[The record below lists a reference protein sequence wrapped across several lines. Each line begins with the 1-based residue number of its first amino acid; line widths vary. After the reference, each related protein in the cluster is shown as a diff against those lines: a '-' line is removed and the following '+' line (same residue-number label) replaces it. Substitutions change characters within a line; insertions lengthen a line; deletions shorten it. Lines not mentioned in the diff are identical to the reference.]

1 MKLIYIMMELDE
13 LVIGTIFLTMFYFIA
28 GINKLRHFKSSTK
41 SFAKKLPIASLFSG
55 LIIAL
60 VIAIEI
66 LAPIAMV
73 YAAFSPSHEIYGFT
87 GSIILVGFTILA
99 TLLYHFPPTKKEH
112 QMPFMRNL
120 ALIGGF
126 LLYNASL

>member
-1 MKLIYIMMELDE
+1 MELDE

-41 SFAKKLPIASLFSG
+41 SFAKKFPIASLFSG

-66 LAPIAMV
+66 LAPITMV

-87 GSIILVGFTILA
+87 GSIYSHWIYNFSNI
-99 TLLYHFPPTKKEH
+99 
-112 QMPFMRNL
+112 
-120 ALIGGF
+120 ALSF
-126 LLYNASL
+126 SSNQKRTSNAFYA